1 MIRNKIIILVLCL
14 TVFLCSCTRSD
25 NTDITT
31 TNSTATTEI
40 TQQNSPTDFAETTQ
54 AEPTTVEIPTNP
66 NDPYSVFI
74 KERYENIYA
83 AQKAEGAKY
92 FNEFDKHSLNCY
104 YFIYDIDGNGV
115 DELILGDWKRIGG
128 DIEDPDPPKKIM
140 INTIYTLKDGKLIEQ
155 DLFNWWL
162 SESYLDT
169 SILSNGVFKKTCG
182 AEKYNCSLY
191 LYFSD
196 DKMTFKETLI
206 VLDDGQYAYN
216 ETPLGDDIYI
226 SEEEYNQ
233 KKQELE
239 GDAEPIEINWK
250 RIDEY
255 GR

>member
-1 MIRNKIIILVLCL
+1 MKKLSALFLCILFILL
-14 TVFLCSCTRSD
+14 LCSCNKNEDKNITSTQ
-25 NTDITT
+25 NT
-31 TNSTATTEI
+31 STEEP
-40 TQQNSPTDFAETTQ
+40 TQQNLPINFAETTH
-54 AEPTTVEIPTNP
+54 AEPTTIEIPTNP
-66 NDPYSVFI
+66 DDPYSVFI
-74 KERYENIYA
+74 KERYEKIYE
-83 AQKAEGAKY
+83 AQKAEGVEH
-92 FNEFDKHSLNCY
+92 FSEFDKHSLNCY
-104 YFIYDIDGNGV
+104 YFLYDIDGNGV
-115 DELILGDWKRIGG
+115 DELILGDQKRIGG

-140 INTIYTLKDGKLIEQ
+140 INTIYTLKDGNLIEH

-162 SESYLDT
+162 NESYLDT

-191 LYFSD
+191 LSFSD
-196 DKMTFKETLI
+196 DKTTFKETLI

-226 SEEEYNQ
+226 SEEEYNR

-239 GDAEPIEINWK
+239 SNAEPIEINWK